1 MLTPSNR
8 VLAHTVPLERRPI
21 FSAIIDG
28 GYSVA
33 SSCGSL
39 LGGAITSRLSW
50 RWCFL
55 INAPPGVLCTLTI
68 LLAYED
74 RYIPAG
80 GADRLKTQIARLDLV
95 ATLLYALTITCLVLP
110 LQWGGSTFP
119 WSSGQ
124 VIALFVLFGV
134 FLAVFISHQLWRG
147 DAAMLPPRVGQNKEM
162 IGAAVYAFFVGGTAN
177 VFEYYVSLLNVHIC
191 AVAKICFH
199 SSHSG
204 FKKSGPSLHSVQAS
218 TQSLWSL
225 ALSSSV

>member
-33 SSCGSL
+33 SSYGPL
-39 LGGAITSRLSW
+39 LGGAIISRLSW

-55 INAPPGVLCTLTI
+55 INTPPGVVCTLTI

-74 RYIPAG
+74 RYIPAR

-134 FLAVFISHQLWRG
+134 FLAVFISNQLWRG
-147 DAAMLPPRVGQNKEM
+147 DCDAAATHRPKQRNDWCSCLCILRWWHCQCFRVLRE
-162 IGAAVYAFFVGGTAN
+162 
-177 VFEYYVSLLNVHIC
+177 
-191 AVAKICFH
+191 
-199 SSHSG
+199 SSKRPYLRSR
-204 FKKSGPSLHSVQAS
+204 
-218 TQSLWSL
+218 
-225 ALSSSV
+225 